1 MHRRRGDPLRFPG
14 WTFRVIL
21 GAGAAQ
27 TMANVQRVLPG
38 KRILMIGSGNVGVIV
53 AYQLLQ
59 AGADVVGIV
68 EGMPKIGAYGVHAAK
83 IRRAGIPFYLGSTI
97 AEAKGT
103 DHVEKAVIA
112 KFENGQIV
120 KGTEMETD
128 VDVICVA
135 VGLRPLSELHRWQE
149 YSMISF
155 RRWADGCRFTTRI
168 WRRACRESTLPEIRR
183 GAGRGQHSDG

>member
-1 MHRRRGDPLRFPG
+1 
-14 WTFRVIL
+14 
-21 GAGAAQ
+21 
-27 TMANVQRVLPG
+27 MANVQRVLPG

-135 VGLRPLSELHRWQE
+135 VGLRPLSELAQMAGVQHDFIPEMGGWMPLHNADMETSVPGIYVAGDTAEWKRPAQRWMKE
-149 YSMISF
+149 DL
-155 RRWADGCRFTTRI
+155 RRQQLRKHLDI
-168 WRRACRESTLPEIRR
+168 
-183 GAGRGQHSDG
+183 